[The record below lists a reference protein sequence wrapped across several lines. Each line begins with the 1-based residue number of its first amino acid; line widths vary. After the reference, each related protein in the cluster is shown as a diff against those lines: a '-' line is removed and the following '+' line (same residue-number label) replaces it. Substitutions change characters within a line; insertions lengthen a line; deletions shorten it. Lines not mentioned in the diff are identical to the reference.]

1 MRTSTINVRV
11 DTKTHKDL
19 KKFAAEVGVPASS
32 LIHASIRQMLRAR
45 AVSFTTELFPTPYV
59 QRLVREA
66 QADFKAGKRITSVSD
81 RRELEAYLRA
91 L

>member
-11 DTKTHKDL
+11 DTKTRKDL
-19 KKFAAEVGVPASS
+19 KKFAAEVGVPTSS
-32 LIHASIRQMLRAR
+32 LIHASIRQMLRTR
-45 AVSFTTELFPTPYV
+45 AVSFTTELSPTPYV
-59 QRLVREA
+59 QELVKKA

-81 RRELEAYLRA
+81 KEELDAYLRA